1 MKEII
6 TLQRNMDNG
15 YGVVYCVQKQ
25 DFELDAIH
33 SYFQQDESFDSVD
46 SLVSLLEEKLENDE
60 YDFLNEI
67 MCDLDESDE
76 YDHFYST
83 MNPNGSGNNVDVLVV
98 SHDGKV
104 IFEH

>member
-1 MKEII
+1 MDDII

-25 DFELDAIH
+25 DFQIEEIH
-33 SYFQQDESFDSVD
+33 YYFQEDESFDSIN
-46 SLVSLLEEKLENDE
+46 SLVSFLEEKLENEE

-76 YDHFYST
+76 YDHFSST
-83 MNPNGSGNNVDVLVV
+83 TNPNGYGNNVDVLVV
-98 SHDGKV
+98 SHNGEI